1 MIERSEGPVVL
12 ADLAAAAGFSPFHF
26 HRLFRRLTGVTPR
39 AWQKALRMAR
49 VGDAL
54 HSAGSITEAYHSAG
68 FGSSGRFYEQ
78 ATAMLGMSPGAFRA
92 GGRGERI
99 RHSVSPCVLGHV
111 LVAATGRGICQ
122 VAFGDD
128 PARLDGAL
136 RQRFPQAEFIGTD
149 AVFDGWVGQV
159 LAGIDL
165 PCAAFGLPLDI
176 RGTAFQHTVWQALC
190 AIPPGSTASYRQVA
204 ERIGRPGA
212 ARAVA
217 RACASN
223 TLALLVPCHRVVRED
238 GGLGGYR
245 WGIERKQRLLD
256 SERG

>member
-1 MIERSEGPVVL
+1 MHG
-12 ADLAAAAGFSPFHF
+12 
-26 HRLFRRLTGVTPR
+26 
-39 AWQKALRMAR
+39 MA
-49 VGDAL
+49 
-54 HSAGSITEAYHSAG
+54 
-68 FGSSGRFYEQ
+68 
-78 ATAMLGMSPGAFRA
+78 PGAFRA
-92 GGRGERI
+92 EGRAETI

-111 LVAATGRGICQ
+111 LVAATGRGICE

-128 PARLDGAL
+128 PAGLQGGL
-136 RQRFPQAEFIGTD
+136 RQRFPQAAFVGAD
-149 AVFDGWVGQV
+149 AVLDGWMAQV
-159 LAGIDL
+159 LAAVDL
-165 PCAAFGLPLDI
+165 PRAASGLPLDL

-204 ERIGRPGA
+204 ERIGRTGA

-256 SERG
+256 RERS

>member
-1 MIERSEGPVVL
+1 LKAVVNI
-12 ADLAAAAGFSPFHF
+12 D
-26 HRLFRRLTGVTPR
+26 
-39 AWQKALRMAR
+39 
-49 VGDAL
+49 
-54 HSAGSITEAYHSAG
+54 SAG
-68 FGSSGRFYEQ
+68 RFHEHA
-78 ATAMLGMSPGAFRA
+78 ATAHGMAPGAFRT
-92 GGRGERI
+92 GGRGETI

-111 LVAATGRGICQ
+111 LVAATGRGLCQ

-128 PARLDGAL
+128 PAVLHGAL
-136 RQRFPQAEFIGTD
+136 RQRFPQAAFIGTD
-149 AVFDGWVGQV
+149 AVFDGWLGQV
-159 LAGIDL
+159 LAAMDL
-165 PCAAFGLPLDI
+165 PRASSSLPLDI
-176 RGTAFQHTVWQALC
+176 RGTAFQHSVWQALC

-204 ERIGRPGA
+204 ERIGRTGA

-256 SERG
+256 RERG